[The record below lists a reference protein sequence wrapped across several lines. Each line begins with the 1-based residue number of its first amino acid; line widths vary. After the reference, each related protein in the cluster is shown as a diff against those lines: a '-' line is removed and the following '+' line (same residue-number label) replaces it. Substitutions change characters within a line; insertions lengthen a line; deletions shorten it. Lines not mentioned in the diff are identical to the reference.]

1 MWVSTLDTRTRIGHK
16 KLDGKVVERDGVFKS
31 IYGGVGKAP
40 GHMHTAKDDI
50 NCRCSI
56 IFIVNGQ
63 KPEVRRSRI
72 AGKNV
77 VIPYTT
83 YEEWKEQLK
92 KAG

>member
-1 MWVSTLDTRTRIGHK
+1 
-16 KLDGKVVERDGVFKS
+16 
-31 IYGGVGKAP
+31 
-40 GHMHTAKDDI
+40 MHNAKDDI

-83 YEEWKEQLK
+83 YEEWKNNLK
-92 KAG
+92 RRGNMAKLEIKLTEEAQKRKEESPYQVPG